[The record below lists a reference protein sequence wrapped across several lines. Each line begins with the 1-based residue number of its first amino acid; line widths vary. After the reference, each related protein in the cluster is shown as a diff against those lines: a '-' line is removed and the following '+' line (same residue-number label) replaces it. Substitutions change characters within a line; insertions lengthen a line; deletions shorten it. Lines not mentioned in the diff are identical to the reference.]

1 MSRVRTIVVL
11 AIMAGSLAMVGCD
24 AIHFMDRKRT
34 MKLACRRD
42 SKKWITTCENVLG
55 QNGYA
60 VVDRD
65 TEANVIIAQDTITD
79 VEYRYTMLVRTF
91 RVQHTGDSAF
101 IDVYSVSTR
110 LDGSDVTQTWD
121 RKWAG
126 EEVKSWMRP
135 ILSQLE
141 ASCGTATPLG
151 PSDGR

>member
-1 MSRVRTIVVL
+1 MFRMRTIVILTIL
-11 AIMAGSLAMVGCD
+11 AGALAMLGCD

-34 MKLACRRD
+34 MTLSCRRD
-42 SKKWITTCENVLG
+42 SKKWLATCENVLG
-55 QNGYA
+55 QNGYV

-65 TEANVIIAQDTITD
+65 AASNMIIAQDTITD

-91 RVQHTGDSAF
+91 RIQHTGDSAF
-101 IDVYSVSTR
+101 VDVYSVSTR

-121 RKWAG
+121 KKWAG

-135 ILSQLE
+135 ILSQIE

>member
-1 MSRVRTIVVL
+1 MRSIL
-11 AIMAGSLAMVGCD
+11 ILICMAGMMATLGCN

-34 MKLACRRD
+34 MTLACRRD
-42 SKKWITTCENVLG
+42 SQKWLAACENVLG

-60 VVDRD
+60 VVERD
-65 TEANVIIAQDTITD
+65 PESNVIVAQDTITD

-91 RVQHTGDSAF
+91 RVHHTGDSAF

-121 RKWAG
+121 KKWSG

-135 ILSQLE
+135 ILSQIE

>member
-1 MSRVRTIVVL
+1 MSRMRTIVIL
-11 AIMAGSLAMVGCD
+11 AIMAGALAIMGCD

-34 MKLACRRD
+34 MKLSCRRD
-42 SKKWITTCENVLG
+42 KTNWMTACENVLG
-55 QNGYA
+55 QNGYTI
-60 VVDRD
+60 VDRD
-65 TEANVIIAQDTITD
+65 PDANVIIAQDSITD
-79 VEYRYTMLVRTF
+79 VEYRYTLLVCTF
-91 RVQHTGDSAF
+91 RIQHTGDSAF

-151 PSDGR
+151 PSDKR